1 MELSSSSLLHNILS
15 PDNLPCDCY
24 VATPVRPLTQQG
36 SLTAAQVVL
45 VDLCNLCVRSSE
57 CKHVM
62 PCIYVR

>member
-36 SLTAAQVVL
+36 SLTAAQVVP
-45 VDLCNLCVRSSE
+45 VDLHIPSVRISE
-57 CKHVM
+57 CMHVM
-62 PCIYVR
+62 SCIGVG